1 MSVKSPRK
9 ILVGTDFSAGAGRAL
24 DAALAIARPAHAE
37 VHLVHALEIPLPMFE
52 PYAVALPPELIGAA
66 RKTSQDKLASAS
78 ERVRGAG
85 LTGTVHLGEAPASL
99 CVAER
104 AKALGADLVVIGT
117 HGHTGFK
124 RFLLGSV
131 AERTVKESPVSVLTV
146 KGDGHAEA
154 PKTIVVGVDF
164 SPHSQE
170 ALELAADWARAFGA
184 TLHLVHGLELRM
196 PFVTPY
202 EVSVPDA
209 LIDAAYAE
217 GRKRLDALAARLSG
231 VDVRT
236 ELASAPAHAALG
248 GVAERVRADLIV
260 TGSRGLGG
268 IKHAVL
274 GSVAERTLRH
284 APCSVLT
291 VKSPIG

>member
-1 MSVKSPRK
+1 MQTPRK
-9 ILVGTDFSAGAGRAL
+9 ILVATDFSASAERAL
-24 DAALAIARPAHAE
+24 ETALALAAPGKAE
-37 VHLVHALEIPLPMFE
+37 VHVVHALEIPLPMFE

-66 RKTSQDKLASAS
+66 RKTAQEKLAAAS
-78 ERVRGAG
+78 NKIRAKG
-85 LTGTVHLGEAPASL
+85 LTGTTHLGEAPAWL

-104 AKALGADLVVIGT
+104 AKDVGADLVVIGT
-117 HGHTGFK
+117 HGHTGLR

-164 SPHSQE
+164 SKHSEE
-170 ALELAADWARAFGA
+170 AVALAADWARTFGA
-184 TLHLVHGLELRM
+184 TLHLVHGLELRL

-202 EVSVPDA
+202 EVSVPEA

-217 GRKRLDALAARLSG
+217 GRKRLDALAASIVG
-231 VDVRT
+231 VNVRT
-236 ELASAPAHAALG
+236 ELASAPAHAALDG
-248 GVAERVRADLIV
+248 LAERARADLIV

-268 IKHAVL
+268 IKHAML

-291 VKSPIG
+291 VKSHIG

>member
-1 MSVKSPRK
+1 VKSPRK
-9 ILVGTDFSAGAGRAL
+9 ILVATDFSAGAERAL
-24 DAALAIARPAHAE
+24 ETALALAAPAGGE
-37 VHLVHALEIPLPMFE
+37 VHVVHALEIPLPMFE

-66 RKTSQDKLASAS
+66 RKTAQEKLAAAM
-78 ERVRGAG
+78 EKVRAKGF
-85 LTGTVHLGEAPASL
+85 TGTAYLGEAPPAM

-104 AKALGADLVVIGT
+104 AREIGADLVVIGT

-146 KGDGHAEA
+146 KGEGHAAA

-164 SPHSQE
+164 SKYSEE
-170 ALELAADWARAFGA
+170 AVALAADWARAFGA
-184 TLHLVHGLELRM
+184 TLHIVHGLELRL

-202 EVSVPDA
+202 EVSVPEA

-217 GRKRLDALAARLSG
+217 ARKRLDATAASLTG
-231 VDVRT
+231 INVKT
-236 ELASAPAHAALG
+236 ELATAPAHAALDS
-248 GVAERVRADLIV
+248 VAERARADLIV

-291 VKSPIG
+291 VKSRIA

>member
-1 MSVKSPRK
+1 VKSPRK
-9 ILVGTDFSAGAGRAL
+9 ILVATDFSVGADRAL
-24 DAALAIARPAHAE
+24 DTALALAAPTKGE
-37 VHLVHALEIPLPMFE
+37 VHVVHALEIPLPMFE

-66 RKTSQDKLASAS
+66 RKTALEKLAAAG
-78 ERVRGAG
+78 ERVRARG
-85 LTGTVHLGEAPASL
+85 LTGTTHLGEAPASL

-104 AKALGADLVVIGT
+104 AQAIGADLVVIGT

-146 KGDGHAEA
+146 KGEGHAET
-154 PKTIVVGVDF
+154 PKVIVVGVDF
-164 SPHSQE
+164 SKHSEE
-170 ALELAADWARAFGA
+170 AVSLAADWARTFGS
-184 TLHLVHGLELRM
+184 TLYLVHGLELRL

-217 GRKRLDALAARLSG
+217 GRKRLDTLAASLTG
-231 VDVRT
+231 ANVRT
-236 ELASAPAHAALG
+236 ELASAPAHAALD

-291 VKSPIG
+291 VKSHVG

>member
-1 MSVKSPRK
+1 VKSPRK
-9 ILVGTDFSAGAGRAL
+9 ILVATDFSSGAERAL
-24 DAALAIARPAHAE
+24 DTAIAIAAPARGE
-37 VHLVHALEIPLPMFE
+37 VHVVHALEIPLPMFE
-52 PYAVALPPELIGAA
+52 PYAVALPPEMIGAA
-66 RKTSQDKLASAS
+66 RKTAQDKLAAAAAK
-78 ERVRGAG
+78 VRAKG
-85 LTGTVHLGEAPASL
+85 LTGTAHLGEAPASM
-99 CVAER
+99 CVAEH
-104 AKALGADLVVIGT
+104 AKAIDADLVVIGT

-154 PKTIVVGVDF
+154 PRTIVAGVDF
-164 SPHSQE
+164 SKHSDE
-170 ALELAADWARAFGA
+170 ALALAADWARAFGA
-184 TLHLVHGLELRM
+184 TLHLVHGLELRL

-202 EVSVPDA
+202 EVAVPDA

-217 GRKRLDALAARLSG
+217 GRKRLDALAASLTG
-231 VDVRT
+231 LDVRT
-236 ELASAPAHAALG
+236 ELASAPAHAALD

-268 IKHAVL
+268 LKHAVL

-291 VKSPIG
+291 VKSG

>member
-1 MSVKSPRK
+1 VKSPRK
-9 ILVGTDFSAGAGRAL
+9 ILVATDFSAGAERAL
-24 DAALAIARPAHAE
+24 DTALALAAPAKGE
-37 VHLVHALEIPLPMFE
+37 VHVVHALEIPLPMFE
-52 PYAVALPPELIGAA
+52 PYAVALPPELIGSA
-66 RKTSQDKLASAS
+66 RKTAQEKLAAAG
-78 ERVRGAG
+78 ERVHARG
-85 LTGTVHLGEAPASL
+85 LTGTTYLGEAPASL
-99 CVAER
+99 CVTER
-104 AKALGADLVVIGT
+104 AQAIGADLVVIGT
-117 HGHTGFK
+117 HGHTGLK

-154 PKTIVVGVDF
+154 PKVIVVGVDF
-164 SPHSQE
+164 SKHSEE
-170 ALELAADWARAFGA
+170 AVALAADWARAFGA
-184 TLHLVHGLELRM
+184 VLYLVHGLELRL

-202 EVSVPDA
+202 EISVPDA

-217 GRKRLDALAARLSG
+217 GRKRLETLAASLTG
-231 VDVRT
+231 VNVRT
-236 ELASAPAHAALG
+236 ELASAPAHAALD

-291 VKSPIG
+291 VKSHVG

>member
-1 MSVKSPRK
+1 MKSPRR
-9 ILVGTDFSAGAGRAL
+9 ILVATDFSPGAERAL
-24 DAALAIARPAHAE
+24 GIALALAAPAKAE
-37 VHLVHALEIPLPMFE
+37 VHVVHALEIPLPMFE

-66 RKTSQDKLASAS
+66 RKTALEKLAAAG
-78 ERVRGAG
+78 ERVRAKG
-85 LTGTVHLGEAPASL
+85 LSGTIHLGEAPASM

-104 AKALGADLVVIGT
+104 AKSLGADLVVIGT

-146 KGDGHAEA
+146 KGEGHVEA
-154 PKTIVVGVDF
+154 PKTIAVGVDF
-164 SPHSQE
+164 SKPSNE
-170 ALELAADWARAFGA
+170 AVELAADWARAFGA
-184 TLHLVHGLELRM
+184 TLHLVHGLELRL

-217 GRKRLDALAARLSG
+217 GRRRLDALAASLTG
-231 VDVRT
+231 VKVVT
-236 ELASAPAHAALG
+236 ELASAPAHAALD

>member
-1 MSVKSPRK
+1 MKSPKK
-9 ILVGTDFSAGAGRAL
+9 ILVATDFSAGAERAFEI
-24 DAALAIARPAHAE
+24 ALAIAGPTKAE
-37 VHLVHALEIPLPMFE
+37 VHVVHALEIPLPMFE
-52 PYAVALPPELIGAA
+52 PYAVAMPPELIGAA
-66 RKTSQDKLASAS
+66 RKTAQDKLAAAA
-78 ERVRGAG
+78 ERIRARGLG
-85 LTGTVHLGEAPASL
+85 GTTHLGEAPASM
-99 CVAER
+99 CVSER
-104 AKALGADLVVIGT
+104 AKAIGADLVVVGT

-146 KGDGHAEA
+146 KGEGHAEA

-164 SPHSQE
+164 SKHSEQ
-170 ALELAADWARAFGA
+170 AVALAADWARAFGA
-184 TLHLVHGLELRM
+184 RLHLVHGLELRL

-217 GRKRLDALAARLSG
+217 GRKRLDALAATLTG
-231 VDVRT
+231 ADVRT
-236 ELASAPAHAALG
+236 ELASAPAHAALDG
-248 GVAERVRADLIV
+248 AAERLRADLIV

-291 VKSPIG
+291 VKSAIGG

>member
-1 MSVKSPRK
+1 
-9 ILVGTDFSAGAGRAL
+9 
-24 DAALAIARPAHAE
+24 
-37 VHLVHALEIPLPMFE
+37 MFE
-52 PYAVALPPELIGAA
+52 PYAVALPPELVGAA
-66 RKTSQDKLASAS
+66 RKIAQDKLAAAS
-78 ERVRGAG
+78 ERVQAAG
-85 LTGTVHLGEAPASL
+85 LSGTVHLGEAPASM

-104 AKALGADLVVIGT
+104 AQAVGADLVVIGT

-146 KGDGHAEA
+146 KGEGHAEA

-164 SPHSQE
+164 SKHSD
-170 ALELAADWARAFGA
+170 AAVALAADWARAFGA
-184 TLHLVHGLELRM
+184 QLHLVHGLELRM

-202 EVSVPDA
+202 EVSVPEA
-209 LIDAAYAE
+209 LIEAAYTE
-217 GRKRLDALAARLSG
+217 GRRRLDALAASLSG
-231 VDVRT
+231 IDVRT
-236 ELASAPAHAALG
+236 DLASAPAHAALD
-248 GVAERVRADLIV
+248 GVAERLHADLIV

-268 IKHAVL
+268 IRHAVL

-291 VKSPIG
+291 VKADIG

>member
-1 MSVKSPRK
+1 MKSPRK
-9 ILVGTDFSAGAGRAL
+9 ILVATDFSPGAARAL
-24 DAALAIARPAHAE
+24 EVALAVAAPGKAE
-37 VHLVHALEIPLPMFE
+37 VHVVHALEIPLPMFE

-66 RKTSQDKLASAS
+66 RKTAQDKLAVISNKIRAQ
-78 ERVRGAG
+78 G
-85 LTGTVHLGEAPASL
+85 LGGTTHLGEAPASM

-104 AKALGADLVVIGT
+104 AKELAADLVVIGT

-154 PKTIVVGVDF
+154 PKVIVVGVDF
-164 SPHSQE
+164 SKHSEE
-170 ALELAADWARAFGA
+170 AVALAADWARAFGA

-202 EVSVPDA
+202 EVAVPEA

-217 GRKRLDALAARLSG
+217 GRKRLDSLAASIAG
-231 VDVRT
+231 VEVRT
-236 ELASAPAHAALG
+236 ELASAPAHAALD

-268 IKHAVL
+268 FKHAVL

-291 VKSPIG
+291 VKSHIG

>member
-1 MSVKSPRK
+1 VKSPKK
-9 ILVGTDFSAGAGRAL
+9 ILVATDFSAGGERAF
-24 DAALAIARPAHAE
+24 ATALAIAAPTRAE
-37 VHLVHALEIPLPMFE
+37 VHVVHALEIPLPMFE

-66 RKTSQDKLASAS
+66 RKTAQDKLAAAG
-78 ERVRGAG
+78 ERVRAAG
-85 LTGTVHLGEAPASL
+85 LTGTTHLGEAPASL

-131 AERTVKESPVSVLTV
+131 AERTVKESPASVLTV

-154 PKTIVVGVDF
+154 PQRIVVGVDF
-164 SPHSQE
+164 SKHSEE
-170 ALELAADWARAFGA
+170 AVALAADWARAFGA
-184 TLHLVHGLELRM
+184 TLHLVHGLELRL

-217 GRKRLDALAARLSG
+217 GKKRLEALAATLSG
-231 VDVRT
+231 VNVRT
-236 ELASAPAHAALG
+236 ELASAPAHAALDA
-248 GVAERVRADLIV
+248 VAERVRADLIV

-268 IKHAVL
+268 IKHALL

-291 VKSPIG
+291 MKSHIG

>member
-1 MSVKSPRK
+1 VKSPRK
-9 ILVGTDFSAGAGRAL
+9 ILVGSDFSPGAERAL
-24 DAALAIARPAHAE
+24 DVALAIAKPTNAE
-37 VHLVHALEIPLPMFE
+37 VHVVHALEIPLPMFE

-66 RKTSQDKLASAS
+66 RKTAQDKLAAAHAK
-78 ERVRGAG
+78 VRARGLAG
-85 LTGTVHLGEAPASL
+85 SIHLGEAPASM
-99 CVAER
+99 CVSER
-104 AKALGADLVVIGT
+104 AKEVGADLVVIGT

-146 KGDGHAEA
+146 KGEGHAEA
-154 PKTIVVGVDF
+154 PRTIVVGVDF
-164 SPHSQE
+164 SKHSEQ
-170 ALELAADWARAFGA
+170 AVALAADWARAFGA
-184 TLHLVHGLELRM
+184 KLHLVHGLELRM

-202 EVSVPDA
+202 EVSVPEA

-217 GRKRLDALAARLSG
+217 GRKRLDALAAGLAG

-236 ELASAPAHAALG
+236 ELATAPAHAALD
-248 GVAERVRADLIV
+248 GVAERARADLIV

-291 VKSPIG
+291 VKSQLG

>member
-1 MSVKSPRK
+1 MKSPRK
-9 ILVGTDFSAGAGRAL
+9 ILVATDFSPGATRAL
-24 DAALAIARPAHAE
+24 DVALALAAPRKAE
-37 VHLVHALEIPLPMFE
+37 VHAVHALEIPLPMFE

-66 RKTSQDKLASAS
+66 RKTAQDKLAAIGA
-78 ERVRGAG
+78 RVRAQG
-85 LTGTVHLGEAPASL
+85 LGGTTHLGEAPASL

-104 AKALGADLVVIGT
+104 AKDLGVDLVVIGT

-154 PKTIVVGVDF
+154 PKVIVVGVDF
-164 SPHSQE
+164 SAYSDE
-170 ALELAADWARAFGA
+170 AVALASDWARAFGA
-184 TLHLVHGLELRM
+184 RLHLVHGLELRM

-202 EVSVPDA
+202 EVSVPEA

-217 GRKRLDALAARLSG
+217 GRKRLDGLAAKIKD

-236 ELASAPAHAALG
+236 ELASAPAHAALD
-248 GVAERVRADLIV
+248 GVAERMHADLIV

-268 IKHAVL
+268 IKHALL

>member
-1 MSVKSPRK
+1 MKSPRK
-9 ILVGTDFSAGAGRAL
+9 ILVGTDFSAGAERAL
-24 DAALAIARPAHAE
+24 DTAIALATPSKAE

-66 RKTSQDKLASAS
+66 RKTAQDKLAAAA
-78 ERVRGAG
+78 EKVQAKG
-85 LTGTVHLGEAPASL
+85 LTGTIYLGEAPASL

-104 AKALGADLVVIGT
+104 AKAVGADLVVIGT

-146 KGDGHAEA
+146 KGEGRAET

-164 SPHSQE
+164 SKPSAE
-170 ALELAADWARAFGA
+170 AVELAADWAKAFGA
-184 TLHLVHGLELRM
+184 TLYLVHGLELRL

-202 EVSVPDA
+202 EISVPDA
-209 LIDAAYAE
+209 LIDAAYSE
-217 GRKRLDALAARLSG
+217 GRKRLEGLAQGLTG
-231 VDVRT
+231 VNVRT
-236 ELASAPAHAALG
+236 ELVSAPAHAALDT
-248 GVAERVRADLIV
+248 VAERVRADLIV

-268 IKHAVL
+268 LKHAVL

>member
-1 MSVKSPRK
+1 MKSPRK
-9 ILVGTDFSAGAGRAL
+9 ILVATDFSPGAER
-24 DAALAIARPAHAE
+24 ALAIALALAAPAKGE
-37 VHLVHALEIPLPMFE
+37 VHVVHALEIPLPMFE

-66 RKTSQDKLASAS
+66 RKTAQDKLAAAG
-78 ERVRGAG
+78 EKVRAKG
-85 LTGTVHLGEAPASL
+85 LSGTTHLGEAPASM

-104 AKALGADLVVIGT
+104 ATAVGADLVVIGT

-164 SPHSQE
+164 SS
-170 ALELAADWARAFGA
+170 ASNGAVELAADWARAFGA
-184 TLHLVHGLELRM
+184 TLHLVHGLELRL

-217 GRKRLDALAARLSG
+217 GRRRLDALAASLAG
-231 VDVRT
+231 VKVET
-236 ELASAPAHAALG
+236 ELASAPAHAALD

>member
-1 MSVKSPRK
+1 MKSPRK
-9 ILVGTDFSAGAGRAL
+9 ILVATDFSPGAERAL
-24 DAALAIARPAHAE
+24 AAALALAAPAKAE

-66 RKTSQDKLASAS
+66 RKTAQDKLAAAS
-78 ERVRGAG
+78 SKIRAKGFS
-85 LTGTVHLGEAPASL
+85 GTTHLGEAPASL

-104 AKALGADLVVIGT
+104 AKEIGADLVVIGT

-146 KGDGHAEA
+146 KGDGHADA

-164 SPHSQE
+164 SKHSEE
-170 ALELAADWARAFGA
+170 AVALAADWARAFGA
-184 TLHLVHGLELRM
+184 TLHVVHGLELRL

-202 EVSVPDA
+202 EISVPEA
-209 LIDAAYAE
+209 LIDAAFAE
-217 GRKRLDALAARLSG
+217 GRKRLDALAASIAG
-231 VDVRT
+231 VNVRT
-236 ELASAPAHAALG
+236 ELASAPAHAALD
-248 GVAERVRADLIV
+248 GVAERLRADLIV

>member
-1 MSVKSPRK
+1 MKSPRK
-9 ILVGTDFSAGAGRAL
+9 ILVGTDFSAGAERAL
-24 DAALAIARPAHAE
+24 DVALAIAKPGGAE
-37 VHLVHALEIPLPMFE
+37 VHVVHALEIPLPMFE

-66 RKTSQDKLASAS
+66 RKTAQDKLAAAQAKI
-78 ERVRGAG
+78 RAKG
-85 LTGTVHLGEAPASL
+85 LSGTTHLGEAPASM

-104 AKALGADLVVIGT
+104 AKEIAADLVVIGT

-146 KGDGHAEA
+146 KGEGRADA

-164 SPHSQE
+164 SRHSE
-170 ALELAADWARAFGA
+170 AAVALAADWARAFGA

-217 GRKRLDALAARLSG
+217 GRKRLDSLAAQLSG
-231 VDVRT
+231 VNVRT
-236 ELASAPAHAALG
+236 DLASAPAHAALD
-248 GVAERVRADLIV
+248 GVAERLRADLIV

-268 IKHAVL
+268 LKHAVL

-291 VKSPIG
+291 VKSEIG

>member
-1 MSVKSPRK
+1 MKSPKK
-9 ILVGTDFSAGAGRAL
+9 ILVATDFSAGAERAL
-24 DAALAIARPAHAE
+24 ATALDIAARTQSE
-37 VHLVHALEIPLPMFE
+37 VHVVHALEIPLPMFE

-66 RKTSQDKLASAS
+66 RKTAQEKLAAAA
-78 ERVRGAG
+78 ERIRAKG
-85 LTGTVHLGEAPASL
+85 LSGTTHLGEAPASM

-104 AKALGADLVVIGT
+104 AKAIGADLVVIGT

-146 KGDGHAEA
+146 KGEGHAEA

-164 SPHSQE
+164 SKHSE
-170 ALELAADWARAFGA
+170 GAVALAADWARAFGA
-184 TLHLVHGLELRM
+184 KLYLVHGLELRL

-217 GRKRLDALAARLSG
+217 GRKRLDTLAASLSG
-231 VDVRT
+231 VDVRA
-236 ELASAPAHAALG
+236 ELASAPAHAALD
-248 GVAERVRADLIV
+248 GVAERLHADLIV

-291 VKSPIG
+291 VKSAIGG

>member
-1 MSVKSPRK
+1 LKSPRK
-9 ILVGTDFSAGAGRAL
+9 ILVGSDFSRGAERAL
-24 DAALAIARPAHAE
+24 DVALAIAAQTHAE
-37 VHLVHALEIPLPMFE
+37 LHVVHALEIPLPMFE

-66 RKTSQDKLASAS
+66 RKTAQDKLAAADAKRSA
-78 ERVRGAG
+78 RGLG
-85 LTGTVHLGEAPASL
+85 GSVHLGEAPASM

-104 AKALGADLVVIGT
+104 AKEIGADLVVIGT

-154 PKTIVVGVDF
+154 PRTIVVGVDF
-164 SPHSQE
+164 SKHSEQ
-170 ALELAADWARAFGA
+170 AVALAADWARAFGA
-184 TLHLVHGLELRM
+184 KLYLVHGLELRL

-202 EVSVPDA
+202 EVSVPEA

-217 GRKRLDALAARLSG
+217 GRKRLDALAASIAG
-231 VDVRT
+231 VPVRT
-236 ELASAPAHAALG
+236 ELASAPAHAALD
-248 GVAERVRADLIV
+248 GVAERVHADLIV

-268 IKHAVL
+268 LKHAVL

-291 VKSPIG
+291 VKSQIG

>member
-1 MSVKSPRK
+1 MKSPRRV
-9 ILVGTDFSAGAGRAL
+9 LVATDFSAGGERAL
-24 DAALAIARPAHAE
+24 ATGIALAAPAKGE
-37 VHLVHALEIPLPMFE
+37 VHVVHALEIPLPMFE

-66 RKTSQDKLASAS
+66 RKTAQEKLAAAG
-78 ERVRGAG
+78 ERVRAKG
-85 LTGTVHLGEAPASL
+85 LTGTTHLGEAPASM

-104 AKALGADLVVIGT
+104 ATAVGADLVVIGT
-117 HGHTGFK
+117 HGHTGLK

-146 KGDGHAEA
+146 KGEGHAEA

-164 SPHSQE
+164 SSHSTE
-170 ALELAADWARAFGA
+170 AVEIAADWARAFGA
-184 TLHLVHGLELRM
+184 TLHLVHGLELRL

-209 LIDAAYAE
+209 LIEAAYAE
-217 GRKRLDALAARLSG
+217 GRRRLDALAASLTG
-231 VDVRT
+231 VKVQT
-236 ELASAPAHAALG
+236 ELASAPAHAALDG
-248 GVAERVRADLIV
+248 LAERVHADLIV

-291 VKSPIG
+291 VKSQIG

>member
-1 MSVKSPRK
+1 VKSPRK
-9 ILVGTDFSAGAGRAL
+9 ILVATDFSAGAERAL
-24 DAALAIARPAHAE
+24 DTALALAAPAKGE
-37 VHLVHALEIPLPMFE
+37 VHVVHALEIPLPMFE

-66 RKTSQDKLASAS
+66 RKTAQEKLAAAG
-78 ERVRGAG
+78 EKVRARG
-85 LTGTVHLGEAPASL
+85 LTGTTFLGEVPASM

-104 AKALGADLVVIGT
+104 AKAIGADLAVIGT

-146 KGDGHAEA
+146 KGEGRAEA
-154 PKTIVVGVDF
+154 PKTIVIGVDF
-164 SPHSQE
+164 SKHSQE
-170 ALELAADWARAFGA
+170 AVELAADWARAFGA
-184 TLHLVHGLELRM
+184 TLYLVHGLELRM

-217 GRKRLDALAARLSG
+217 GKKRLQELAGKLTG
-231 VDVRT
+231 VNVRT
-236 ELASAPAHAALG
+236 ELASAPAHAALD

-291 VKSPIG
+291 VKSHIG

>member
-1 MSVKSPRK
+1 MKSPRK
-9 ILVGTDFSAGAGRAL
+9 ILVATDFSAGAERAL
-24 DAALAIARPAHAE
+24 DTALALAAPAKGE
-37 VHLVHALEIPLPMFE
+37 VHVVHALEIPLPMFE

-66 RKTSQDKLASAS
+66 RKTAQEKLAAAG
-78 ERVRGAG
+78 EKVRARG
-85 LTGTVHLGEAPASL
+85 LTGTTFLGEVPASM

-104 AKALGADLVVIGT
+104 AKAIGADLAVIGT

-146 KGDGHAEA
+146 KGEGRAEA
-154 PKTIVVGVDF
+154 PKTIVIGVDF
-164 SPHSQE
+164 SKHSQE
-170 ALELAADWARAFGA
+170 AVELAADWARAFGA
-184 TLHLVHGLELRM
+184 TLYLVHGLELRM

-217 GRKRLDALAARLSG
+217 GKKRLQELAGKLTG
-231 VDVRT
+231 VNVRT
-236 ELASAPAHAALG
+236 ELASAPAHAALD

-291 VKSPIG
+291 VKSHIG

>member
-1 MSVKSPRK
+1 MKSPRK
-9 ILVGTDFSAGAGRAL
+9 LLVGTDFSAGAARAL
-24 DAALAIARPAHAE
+24 DTALLIAEKSRAE
-37 VHLVHALEIPLPMFE
+37 VHVVHALEVPLPMFE

-66 RKTSQDKLASAS
+66 RKTAQDKLAA
-78 ERVRGAG
+78 AG
-85 LTGTVHLGEAPASL
+85 EKIRARDLLGGVHLGEAPASL

-104 AKALGADLVVIGT
+104 ARELGADLVVVGT
-117 HGHTGFK
+117 HGHAGLK

-146 KGDGHAEA
+146 KGEGHAEA
-154 PKTIVVGVDF
+154 PRRIVAGVDF
-164 SPHSQE
+164 SKHSDE
-170 ALELAADWARAFGA
+170 AVALAADWARAFGA
-184 TLHLVHGLELRM
+184 ELHLVHGLELRL

-209 LIDAAYAE
+209 LIEAAYAE
-217 GRKRLDALAARLSG
+217 GRKRLDALARSLG
-231 VDVRT
+231 DVDVRT
-236 ELASAPAHAALG
+236 DLASAPAHAALDA
-248 GVAERVRADLIV
+248 VAESVHADLIV

-268 IKHAVL
+268 LKHAVL

-291 VKSPIG
+291 VKAPIG

>member
-1 MSVKSPRK
+1 MKTPRK
-9 ILVGTDFSAGAGRAL
+9 LLVASDFSRGADRAL
-24 DAALAIARPAHAE
+24 GIALALAAPAKSE
-37 VHLVHALEIPLPMFE
+37 VHVVHALEIPLPMFE
-52 PYAVALPPELIGAA
+52 PYAVALPPEFIGAA
-66 RKTSQDKLASAS
+66 RKTAQEKLAAANA
-78 ERVRGAG
+78 RVRAAG
-85 LTGTVHLGEAPASL
+85 LSGSTHLGEAPASL

-104 AKALGADLVVIGT
+104 AKAIGADLVVIGT

-146 KGDGHAEA
+146 KGEGHAEA
-154 PKTIVVGVDF
+154 PKKIVVGVDF
-164 SPHSQE
+164 SKHSDE
-170 ALELAADWARAFGA
+170 AVALAADWARAFGA
-184 TLHLVHGLELRM
+184 ELHLVHGLELRV

-202 EVSVPDA
+202 EVSVPEA
-209 LIDAAYAE
+209 LIDAAHAE
-217 GRKRLDALAARLSG
+217 ARKRLDSLAGSLGG
-231 VDVRT
+231 VNVKTD
-236 ELASAPAHAALG
+236 LASAPAHAALD
-248 GVAERVRADLIV
+248 GVAERLHADLII

-291 VKSPIG
+291 VKAPIG